1 MSNPLTPTTVNIP
14 SNCHT
19 PPPIPSRRIQHER
32 IHPLSTPPH
41 HHDTLHTT
49 KRPRRSNSG
58 NMTVENL
65 SSASDSSSQSGMA
78 DNETEAEQQSEI
90 SALTAPAPKKKRTR
104 TLTTPHQSAVLHAL
118 LSQSRFPTTAMREE
132 VGRQIGL
139 SARKVQI
146 WFQNQRQKARRP
158 QSDSAPLSRPAQ
170 FGPFPSAPQS
180 ASSSHTAPDV
190 PMSESFPDI
199 SEASASRNPVP
210 GSGPSLDP
218 GLSGPGIPGRR
229 TSPYPAS
236 SEYPRIAQSPDSTS
250 SMPNHSSRGLEEFPN
265 LTLCEPVPRMLA
277 SRSFLMH
284 EGAQSPPSSRVLPP
298 IHFSAL
304 ESRISTD
311 PYVSP
316 TSFPLPSSQPSSS
329 ASIMHHHEPT
339 RHTEHRISTVL
350 GIPPP
355 FALQPQPQWDPNSF
369 APFTR
374 PEFASFSSP
383 SRSTQFAPGGF
394 FPPRSRDRFAPHV
407 SPEFPRTREYHSSS
421 GERQL
426 SSSLVP
432 RPPNTFR
439 DIIDPQVYPAR
450 ESSSA
455 DHSRMRSDADEP
467 HHNC

>member
-1 MSNPLTPTTVNIP
+1 MSNSLTPTTVNIP
-14 SNCHT
+14 SKCHT
-19 PPPIPSRRIQHER
+19 PPPIPSRRIQR
-32 IHPLSTPPH
+32 DSILPRSTSPH
-41 HHDTLHTT
+41 HHDTT
-49 KRPRRSNSG
+49 KRPRRGNSD
-58 NMTVENL
+58 NMTVEHP
-65 SSASDSSSQSGMA
+65 SSASDTSSQSGMA
-78 DNETEAEQQSEI
+78 DNETEAEHQSEV
-90 SALTAPAPKKKRTR
+90 SPLTAPAPKKKRTR

-210 GSGPSLDP
+210 RSGPSLDP

-236 SEYPRIAQSPDSTS
+236 SEEYPRIAQSPDSTS

-265 LTLCEPVPRMLA
+265 LTLREPIPRMLA
-277 SRSFLMH
+277 PRSFLMH

-298 IHFSAL
+298 IQFSAL

-316 TSFPLPSSQPSSS
+316 TSSLPLPPPQLSPFT
-329 ASIMHHHEPT
+329 SIMHHHEPT

-383 SRSTQFAPGGF
+383 SRSTQLAPGSF
-394 FPPRSRDRFAPHV
+394 FSPGSHDRFSPHA
-407 SPEFPRTREYHSSS
+407 STELPRTREHLPSSS
-421 GERQL
+421 ERQL
-426 SSSLVP
+426 TSSSVS
-432 RPPNTFR
+432 RPSNTFR
-439 DIIDPQVYPAR
+439 DIIDARGYPAR

-455 DHSRMRSDADEP
+455 DHSRMRSDDDEP
-467 HHNC
+467 RQNC

>member
-1 MSNPLTPTTVNIP
+1 MSISLTPTTAN
-14 SNCHT
+14 HT
-19 PPPIPSRRIQHER
+19 PPPIPSRRDTIRPSPHER
-32 IHPLSTPPH
+32 PS
-41 HHDTLHTT
+41 
-49 KRPRRSNSG
+49 SS
-58 NMTVENL
+58 NMTVEPT

-78 DNETEAEQQSEI
+78 DNETEPEHQSEP

-118 LSQSRFPTTAMREE
+118 LAQSRFPTTTMREE

-158 QSDSAPLSRPAQ
+158 QSDSAPLSRPAH

-190 PMSESFPDI
+190 PMSESFSDI
-199 SEASASRNPVP
+199 SEAGASRNPVP
-210 GSGPSLDP
+210 RSGPSLDP

-236 SEYPRIAQSPDSTS
+236 SEEYPRIAPSPDSTS
-250 SMPNHSSRGLEEFPN
+250 SMLNRSSRGLQEFPS
-265 LTLCEPVPRMLA
+265 LTLREPVPRMLA
-277 SRSFLMH
+277 PHSFLMH
-284 EGAQSPPSSRVLPP
+284 EDAQSPPSSRVLPP
-298 IHFSAL
+298 IHFSSL

-311 PYVSP
+311 PHVSP
-316 TSFPLPSSQPSSS
+316 TSSLPPSQSSS
-329 ASIMHHHEPT
+329 TSIMRHHEPT
-339 RHTEHRISTVL
+339 YHRVSTVL

-374 PEFASFSSP
+374 PDFASFSSP
-383 SRSTQFAPGGF
+383 RSTQFAPEN
-394 FPPRSRDRFAPHV
+394 FPSSPASRHRFAPHIP
-407 SPEFPRTREYHSSS
+407 PELPRTREHSSA

-426 SSSLVP
+426 TSSSVLHP
-432 RPPNTFR
+432 FNAFR
-439 DIIDPQVYPAR
+439 DIINPRGYPAR
-450 ESSSA
+450 EPPSA
-455 DHSRMRSDADEP
+455 DDSRRRSDEAP
-467 HHNC
+467 RRNC

>member
-1 MSNPLTPTTVNIP
+1 MSTPTTANIP

-19 PPPIPSRRIQHER
+19 PSPIPSRRIQHEHR
-32 IHPLSTPPH
+32 LP
-41 HHDTLHTT
+41 HHDTN
-49 KRPRRSNSG
+49 KRTRRSNSE
-58 NMTVENL
+58 NMTVEQP

-78 DNETEAEQQSEI
+78 DNETEPEQQSEL
-90 SALTAPAPKKKRTR
+90 SSQTAPAPKKKRTR

-118 LSQSRFPTTAMREE
+118 LAQSRFPTTTMREE

-158 QSDSAPLSRPAQ
+158 QSDSAPLSRPTH
-170 FGPFPSAPQS
+170 FGPFPGAPQS
-180 ASSSHTAPDV
+180 TSSSHTALDV
-190 PMSESFPDI
+190 GMAESFPDI
-199 SEASASRNPVP
+199 SGACAPRNPVP
-210 GSGPSLDP
+210 RSGPPLDP
-218 GLSGPGIPGRR
+218 GLSGPGIPGRC
-229 TSPYPAS
+229 TSPYPTS
-236 SEYPRIAQSPDSTS
+236 SEEYPRIAASPDSTS
-250 SMPNHSSRGLEEFPN
+250 SMQNRSSRGLEDFPS
-265 LTLCEPVPRMLA
+265 LTLREPVPRILA

-311 PYVSP
+311 PYMSP
-316 TSFPLPSSQPSSS
+316 TSSLPPSHLSST
-329 ASIMHHHEPT
+329 SIMHQHEPT
-339 RHTEHRISTVL
+339 RHTERTSTVT

-383 SRSTQFAPGGF
+383 SRSGRFLSSE
-394 FPPRSRDRFAPHV
+394 SRDRFAPHV
-407 SPEFPRTREYHSSS
+407 SPELHNTREYHLSS

-426 SSSLVP
+426 TSPSVL
-432 RPPNTFR
+432 RPFNTFR
-439 DIIDPQVYPAR
+439 DIIDPRRYPAR
-450 ESSSA
+450 ESSSK
-455 DHSRMRSDADEP
+455 DASSKRLDDDEP
-467 HHNC
+467 RRNR

>member
-1 MSNPLTPTTVNIP
+1 MSNSLTPTTVNIP
-14 SNCHT
+14 SKCHT

-32 IHPLSTPPH
+32 IHPSPH
-41 HHDTLHTT
+41 LHDTLHTT
-49 KRPRRSNSG
+49 KRPPRR
-58 NMTVENL
+58 NMTVDHP
-65 SSASDSSSQSGMA
+65 SSASDTSSQSGMA
-78 DNETEAEQQSEI
+78 DNETEPEQQSEI
-90 SALTAPAPKKKRTR
+90 SALSAPAPKKKRTR

-180 ASSSHTAPDV
+180 ASSSHTAPDI

-210 GSGPSLDP
+210 RSGPPLDP

-236 SEYPRIAQSPDSTS
+236 SEEYPRIAQSSDSTS
-250 SMPNHSSRGLEEFPN
+250 SIPNHSSRGLEEFPS
-265 LTLCEPVPRMLA
+265 LTLREPIPRMLA
-277 SRSFLMH
+277 PRSLLMH

-298 IHFSAL
+298 IHFSPL

-316 TSFPLPSSQPSSS
+316 TSFPLPPSQPSSS
-329 ASIMHHHEPT
+329 TSIMHHHEPT
-339 RHTEHRISTVL
+339 RHTEHRISTML

-374 PEFASFSSP
+374 PEFASFSSS
-383 SRSTQFAPGGF
+383 SRSTPFAPGTF
-394 FPPRSRDRFAPHV
+394 SSRSRDRFTPHV
-407 SPEFPRTREYHSSS
+407 SPELPRTREYHPSS

-426 SSSLVP
+426 TSSSFP
-432 RPPNTFR
+432 RPSNTFR
-439 DIIDPQVYPAR
+439 DIIDPQGYLAR

-455 DHSRMRSDADEP
+455 DHSRTRLGDDEP
-467 HHNC
+467 RQNC